1 MWEWKE
7 ELEVLNME
15 HIAFGKTFIF
25 SIIFGVILFILLPA
39 LLILGCGLLIS
50 SVTFICEIVHYI
62 LFSVSPSSVDLTTKR
77 RTWDVLQI
85 IIAMSLFVPSNIFLA
100 VACYDFIKDYN
111 T

>member
-25 SIIFGVILFILLPA
+25 STVLCVIINHFTAA
-39 LLILGCGLLIS
+39 LIILGCGLLIS
-50 SVTFICEIVHYI
+50 SVTFICEILLKI
-62 LFSVSPSSVDLTTKR
+62 LCRVSPSSLNLATKR

-85 IIAMSLFVPSNIFLA
+85 IIALSLLVPSVIILSMT
-100 VACYDFIKDYN
+100 CYNFIKKDDI
-111 T
+111 

>member
-1 MWEWKE
+1 MWEWEE

-15 HIAFGKTFIF
+15 HIAFGKI
-25 SIIFGVILFILLPA
+25 SVLCLFNNYFTAA
-39 LLILGCGLLIS
+39 LVILGCGLLIS